1 MRSARRAFSPTARL
15 RHVSVVGIGLATA
28 LVLAACGG
36 GADSASTDSGA
47 GGQATGTQAAGVPD
61 SALVKPGELSFC
73 ADISAPPLTFF
84 DPSQKPVGAEIE
96 LGDALGKSLGLK
108 TQWKNTAFAG
118 IIPALQGKQCDAIL
132 SQLFI
137 KPEREKIVDF
147 VPYMYSSGA
156 LMVRSSDD
164 KGITGLDTTCG
175 HRVAAQTGTTVATF
189 LQEASKTCTSSGK
202 AKVDIR
208 LFAKDS
214 DALQQLS
221 VGLVDAY
228 GTTVET
234 AGYVMTQKPDT
245 YKTVG
250 QPYGQIKTGIAT
262 VKGNTALHDGLQK
275 ALAGLHEDG
284 TYDAIMKK
292 WNLTDDALPLS

>member
-1 MRSARRAFSPTARL
+1 MGAALVA
-15 RHVSVVGIGLATA
+15 GLALTG
-28 LVLAACGG
+28 CGG
-36 GADSASTDSGA
+36 SGQDGSAAGTASASGPA
-47 GGQATGTQAAGVPD
+47 GSLPDGT
-61 SALVKPGELSFC
+61 LVKAGELSFC
-73 ADISAPPLTFF
+73 ADISAPPLTFY

-96 LGDALGKSLGLK
+96 LGDALAKSLGL
-108 TQWKNTAFAG
+108 TAAWKNTAFAG

-137 KPEREKIVDF
+137 KPEREKVVDF

-156 LMVRSSDD
+156 LMVKAADD
-164 KGITGLDTTCG
+164 KGIGGLDTTCG
-175 HRVAAQTGTTVATF
+175 HRVAAQTGTTVASF
-189 LQEASKTCTSSGK
+189 LQEASKTCTSQGK
-202 AKVDIR
+202 QKVDIR

-234 AGYVMTQKPDT
+234 AGYVMTQKPGE

-250 QPYGQIKTGIAT
+250 KPYGQIKTGIAT
-262 VKGNTALHDGLQK
+262 IKGNTALHDAIAK
-275 ALAGLHEDG
+275 ALASVHQDG
-284 TYDAIMKK
+284 TYDSILKK
-292 WNLTDDALPLS
+292 WNLTDDALSS